1 MKHNETLFYRNIKK
15 TLNFAAY
22 YTNHID
28 MSTLTK
34 TLVLTVVSILL
45 LSCNKDELSNKM
57 EEIKCIGD
65 SEPTIALRMLDSIEV
80 QVRTADKS
88 IQYHYDLLR
97 IRVNDKAE
105 IIPTSDINVQQILR
119 YFEKNGSIA
128 EKQEA
133 YYYAGSVYRDLQDT
147 PRALEYFLLAL
158 DCAHDRPDMCDSVIL
173 NNTYSNLSYLYYIVQ
188 DFNNAEIMAE
198 KELKICNELHK
209 EPIVPYMHVANACL
223 ALDSIRRAGEA
234 LDSVLEYIYNC
245 SNPKI
250 HTEHIIHLLMYYAQL
265 EDRKNADICRE
276 LIGQD
281 ERYKEQTLYQMA
293 FAKYFESCNI
303 PDSAIFYYK
312 ELVKDENTDIL
323 SKYDAAKRLYRLTKK
338 NGKETEIVK
347 YADLYMTI
355 SDSLDLGR
363 RQDMAATVNN
373 KYKYHFDKKKET
385 ELIKERQRHIFIII
399 GTSITALIC
408 LFALSLFF
416 TIRRNIH
423 LKQFISLSQIL
434 NDITTNN
441 DSLRKEIC
449 HKNKEIELQKEQVE
463 NYCIELNQLKNNLNS
478 LKSELEHYN
487 HEIKNKEQL
496 LSEKIEQNQTLIK
509 LLHQTEPEEHDEDI
523 ITTIRHSSKNKKT
536 LSAAEWRQFYCA
548 VDELYPTLN
557 DTLIRGLGH
566 LTEQQIQVHYLLSI
580 GMPHSHISNITGV
593 SRTTIWRWAKKHDN
607 LMSGIKHI

>member
-1 MKHNETLFYRNIKK
+1 
-15 TLNFAAY
+15 
-22 YTNHID
+22 

-34 TLVLTVVSILL
+34 TLVLTVASILL

-57 EEIKCIGD
+57 EEIKFIGD

-105 IIPTSDINVQQILR
+105 FIPTSDLNVQQILR

-147 PRALEYFLLAL
+147 PRALEFFLMAL
-158 DCAHDRPDMCDSVIL
+158 DCAQDRPDMCDSVML

-188 DFNNAEIMAE
+188 DFNNAGIMAE

-223 ALDSIRRAGEA
+223 ALDSMRRAGEA
-234 LDSVLEYIYNC
+234 LDSALEYICNC
-245 SNPKI
+245 RDPKI
-250 HTEHIIHLLMYYAQL
+250 HTEHIIHLMMYYAQL

-276 LIGQD
+276 LIGQG
-281 ERYKEQTLYQMA
+281 ERYKERTFYKMA
-293 FAKYFESCNI
+293 FAQYFESCNI

-312 ELVKDENTDIL
+312 ELVNGENTDIL

-338 NGKETEIVK
+338 TGKETEIVK
-347 YADLYMTI
+347 YANLYMTI

-416 TIRRNIH
+416 AIRRNTH
-423 LKQFISLSQIL
+423 LKQIVSMSQIL
-434 NDITTNN
+434 NGITINN

-536 LSAAEWRQFYCA
+536 LSTAEWRQFYCA

-557 DTLIRGLGH
+557 GTLIRGLGH